1 MSQKSYSRPVQSSEF
16 HVFKIVCSNVFVYNV
31 PTFMKFDKTLDSN
44 PIIYIYMWKGPLC
57 IEWRCLKYRSII
69 HNYIDTF
76 LHRKNI
82 YKKRIVLVMFL
93 LFVQLSTDVLE
104 IKGAAGFLTKWRWP
118 GKKCHRCEFA
128 RINQK
133 KFCTHH
139 HLDAWMRSL
148 RNMLSH
154 MGKSWVLVFLCWKQH
169 QNMYC
174 GPAGYNAFLS
184 A

>member
-1 MSQKSYSRPVQSSEF
+1 MVLVRGGFGIAY
-16 HVFKIVCSNVFVYNV
+16 
-31 PTFMKFDKTLDSN
+31 
-44 PIIYIYMWKGPLC
+44 IYIYQIYMWKGPLC

-76 LHRKNI
+76 LYRKNI

-174 GPAGYNAFLS
+174 GPAGYNAFLF

>member
-1 MSQKSYSRPVQSSEF
+1 
-16 HVFKIVCSNVFVYNV
+16 
-31 PTFMKFDKTLDSN
+31 
-44 PIIYIYMWKGPLC
+44 
-57 IEWRCLKYRSII
+57 
-69 HNYIDTF
+69 
-76 LHRKNI
+76 
-82 YKKRIVLVMFL
+82 MFL

-154 MGKSWVLVFLCWKQH
+154 MGKSWALVFLCWKQH

-174 GPAGYNAFLS
+174 GPAGYNAFPFCLKIFPSMMLS
-184 A
+184 VYSTREKTFLYSSACLSIGPRAYSYTSPRQSMFTCVWIDHPHSRNRPLWGSTSRHSTGKVRENKSGSMDHQKFCS

>member
-1 MSQKSYSRPVQSSEF
+1 MGGWHGTWENWWKKGEQKSWIKYW
-16 HVFKIVCSNVFVYNV
+16 I
-31 PTFMKFDKTLDSN
+31 PTSCWFQTSLLY
-44 PIIYIYMWKGPLC
+44 IYIYMWKGPLC

-169 QNMYC
+169 QNMHC

>member
-1 MSQKSYSRPVQSSEF
+1 MGEVVNTNPNGVDETNSTNQR
-16 HVFKIVCSNVFVYNV
+16 VCSDIGGTMNGAGNHIF
-31 PTFMKFDKTLDSN
+31 
-44 PIIYIYMWKGPLC
+44 IYIYIYLYMWKGPLC